1 MQKHNRRALCPRK
14 DEVSELATVKDE
26 APPELPADVVDAL
39 RSARNQNWCMARRI
53 TDEIYAYESNREGMA
68 LDCSF
73 QADYFQYLL
82 EQYNYAIG
90 DPPFYW

>member
-1 MQKHNRRALCPRK
+1 MQKHNRRALCPPK
-14 DEVSELATVKDE
+14 DEVSELATVIDE

-39 RSARNQNWCMARRI
+39 RRARNQNWCMAQRI

-82 EQYNYAIG
+82 EKYNYAIG